1 MLRCYLE
8 SKMQFLNAGDMRAVH
23 QSGSQFQA
31 IHTVSIRISI
41 MYTHMHVSLPD
52 LQWLAL
58 ATSMLQ
64 HVHGCLDV
72 AVLQLFQV
80 GGHNPVNP
88 PLNTVVWIY

>member
-1 MLRCYLE
+1 
-8 SKMQFLNAGDMRAVH
+8 MQFLNAGDMRAVH

-31 IHTVSIRISI
+31 IHTVSIRISDTISI

-80 GGHNPVNP
+80 GGHNPVIPVNP
-88 PLNTVVWIY
+88 PLNTGMDLLK